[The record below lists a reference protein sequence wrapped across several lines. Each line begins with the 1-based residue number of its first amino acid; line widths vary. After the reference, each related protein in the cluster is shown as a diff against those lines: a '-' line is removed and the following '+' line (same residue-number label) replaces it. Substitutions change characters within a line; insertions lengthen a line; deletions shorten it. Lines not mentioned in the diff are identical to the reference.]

1 MCIDNRQ
8 PMTALRRAHHLC
20 RLALLWFVLSLGV
33 AVASPMVNPQAMEL
47 VCSTVGSIKII
58 VQTDEGAQALG
69 ASQMD
74 CPLCVPG
81 GAPPPTA
88 MAMAADL
95 PNFLPLSHAVQPT
108 VAARIAA
115 ATAVPPP
122 ARGPP
127 RFS

>member
-1 MCIDNRQ
+1 
-8 PMTALRRAHHLC
+8 MTALRRAHHLC
-20 RLALLWFVLSLGV
+20 SLLLLWFVLSLGV
-33 AVASPMVNPQAMEL
+33 AAASPMVNPQAMEL
-47 VCSTVGSIKII
+47 VCSTAGTIKII

-69 ASQMD
+69 ASQRD

-81 GAPPPTA
+81 GAPPPLA
-88 MAMAADL
+88 RSADL

-108 VAARIAA
+108 EAACIAA
-115 ATAVPPP
+115 ATAAPPP